1 MIFFFLIPKPFFYQ
15 NEHNTSA
22 PLGIGRNQKLVFN
35 TYLTRSIHQLFQVW
49 RHRQI
54 MVEWLGEP
62 GEELEL
68 TALILSQDAKNYHA
82 WQHRQWVISTY
93 SLFSKELE
101 FVEGLI
107 SNDVRNNSAWTQRYF
122 VINRTSQFT
131 PDIIEREIKFCK
143 EKILAAPKNE
153 SAWNYLRG

>member
-1 MIFFFLIPKPFFYQ
+1 
-15 NEHNTSA
+15 
-22 PLGIGRNQKLVFN
+22 
-35 TYLTRSIHQLFQVW
+35 
-49 RHRQI
+49 

-131 PDIIEREIKFCK
+131 PDIVEREIKFCE

>member
-1 MIFFFLIPKPFFYQ
+1 
-15 NEHNTSA
+15 
-22 PLGIGRNQKLVFN
+22 
-35 TYLTRSIHQLFQVW
+35 
-49 RHRQI
+49 

-131 PDIIEREIKFCK
+131 PDIVEREIKFCK
-143 EKILAAPKNE
+143 EKILVAPKNE